1 MGGNRRGFY
10 LMEPKIAKIL
20 DNLTERYPVLNDI
33 RDQIADAY
41 EVMKDCYDHD
51 GKLLIAGN
59 GGSCA
64 DADHIVGELMKTF
77 IKRRPVGKEFRAK
90 LKEAD
95 PENGDTLADKLG
107 MSLMALSLSNQQ
119 TLNTAFS
126 NDVDGDYIYAQ
137 QVLGYGRPGDVYL
150 AISTS
155 GNSRNILHAVPVAKA
170 LGIKV
175 IGLTGRKGGKL
186 KNEADVAILAPAD
199 ETYKIQELHLPIYH
213 ALCLMLEDTY
223 FEE

>member
-1 MGGNRRGFY
+1 
-10 LMEPKIAKIL
+10 MEEKIAKIL
-20 DNLTERYPVLNDI
+20 DDLAERYPVLSDI
-33 RDQIADAY
+33 KGQIADAY
-41 EVMKDCYDHD
+41 GIMKECYDHD

-77 IKRRPVGKEFRAK
+77 IKRRPVGEELRRR
-90 LKEAD
+90 LIDAD
-95 PENGDTLADKLG
+95 PENGNILADKLG

-137 QVLGYGRPGDVYL
+137 QILGYGRPGDVYL

-175 IGLTGRKGGKL
+175 IGLTGRSGGKL
-186 KNEADVAILAPAD
+186 KKEADAAILAPAD

-213 ALCLMLEDTY
+213 ALCLMLEETY

>member
-1 MGGNRRGFY
+1 
-10 LMEPKIAKIL
+10 MEPKIEKIL
-20 DNLTERYPVLNDI
+20 NELITRYPVLSVC
-33 RDQIADAY
+33 REQIAEAY
-41 EVMKDCYDHD
+41 EIMKDCYDHD

-77 IKRRPVGKEFRAK
+77 RKRRPVSREFTEKLRAW
-90 LKEAD
+90 D
-95 PENGDTLADKLG
+95 PENGEVLAGKLG

-119 TLNTAFS
+119 TLNTAFA

-137 QVLGYGRPGDVYL
+137 QILGYGRPGDVYL

-155 GNSRNILHAVPVAKA
+155 GNSRNVLHAVPVAKA

-175 IGLTGRKGGKL
+175 IGLTGKDGGKL
-186 KNEADVAILAPAD
+186 APLSDTAIIAPEK

>member
-1 MGGNRRGFY
+1 
-10 LMEPKIAKIL
+10 MEEKIGKIL
-20 DNLTERYPVLNDI
+20 ENLIERYPVLVSCKEE
-33 RDQIADAY
+33 IAAAY
-41 EVMKDCYDHD
+41 EIMKECYDGDH
-51 GKLLIAGN
+51 KLLIAGN

-77 IKRRPVGKEFRAK
+77 KKRRPVGEELREKIR
-90 LKEAD
+90 EAD
-95 PENGDTLADKLG
+95 PENGDVLSDKLG
-107 MSLMALSLSNQQ
+107 LSLMALSLSNQQ
-119 TLNTAFS
+119 TLNTAFA

-175 IGLTGRKGGKL
+175 IGLTGHDGGKL
-186 KNEADVAILAPAD
+186 KKTADVSILAPAE

-213 ALCLMLEDTY
+213 ALCLMLEETY
-223 FEE
+223 FEK

>member
-1 MGGNRRGFY
+1 
-10 LMEPKIAKIL
+10 MEQKIKDIL
-20 DNLTERYPVLNDI
+20 EDLIRRYPVLSCAKDDI
-33 RDQIADAY
+33 AAAY
-41 EVMKDCYDHD
+41 EAMKDCYDRG

-64 DADHIVGELMKTF
+64 DADHIVGELMKEF
-77 IKRRPVGKEFRAK
+77 KKRRPVSSELRKA
-90 LKEAD
+90 LVQAD
-95 PENGDTLADKLG
+95 PAEGEALADKLG
-107 MSLMALSLSNQQ
+107 YSLMALSLSNQQ

-137 QVLGYGRPGDVYL
+137 QILGYGRRGDVYL

-175 IGLTGRKGGKL
+175 VGLSGRTGGKL
-186 KNEADVAILAPAD
+186 KAKADITICAPED
-199 ETYKIQELHLPIYH
+199 ETYKVQELHLPIYH
-213 ALCLMLEDTY
+213 TLCMMLEDTY
-223 FEE
+223 FPE

>member
-1 MGGNRRGFY
+1 
-10 LMEPKIAKIL
+10 MEKKISDIL
-20 DNLTERYPVLNDI
+20 EDLVKRYPVLAPVKDDI
-33 RDQIADAY
+33 AAAY
-41 EVMKDCYDHD
+41 EIMKTCYDNG

-64 DADHIVGELMKTF
+64 DADHIVGELMKEF
-77 IKRRPVGKEFRAK
+77 KKHRPVNDAFREKLLEVSPEEGKE
-90 LKEAD
+90 
-95 PENGDTLADKLG
+95 LADKLG
-107 MSLMALSLSNQQ
+107 YSLMALSLSNQQ

-126 NDVDGDYIYAQ
+126 NDVDGDFIYAQ

-175 IGLTGRKGGKL
+175 IGLTGKTGGRLAKV
-186 KNEADVAILAPAD
+186 ADAAICAPET
-199 ETYKIQELHLPIYH
+199 ETYKVQELHLPVYH
-213 ALCLMLEDTY
+213 ALCMMLEETY
-223 FEE
+223 F

>member
-1 MGGNRRGFY
+1 
-10 LMEPKIAKIL
+10 MEKKIEDIL
-20 DNLTERYPVLNDI
+20 SGLIERYPVLLPCRGQIEEAYLAMKECYEND
-33 RDQIADAY
+33 
-41 EVMKDCYDHD
+41 K
-51 GKLLIAGN
+51 KLLIAGN

-77 IKRRPVGKEFRAK
+77 RKRRPVGAE
-90 LKEAD
+90 LKE
-95 PENGDTLADKLG
+95 KLG
-107 MSLMALSLSNQQ
+107 EELSSKLGLSLMALSLSNQQ
-119 TLNTAFS
+119 TLNTAFA

-137 QVLGYGRPGDVYL
+137 QILGYGRPGDVYL

-175 IGLTGRKGGKL
+175 IGLTGRHGGKL
-186 KNEADVAILAPAD
+186 KEVSDISITVPEE
-199 ETYKIQELHLPIYH
+199 ETYKVQELHLPVYH
-213 ALCLMLEDTY
+213 ALCLMLEDTF

>member
-1 MGGNRRGFY
+1 MDQ
-10 LMEPKIAKIL
+10 KIAKIL
-20 DNLTERYPVLNDI
+20 DNLTERYPVLTDI
-33 RDQIADAY
+33 REQIAEAY
-41 EVMKDCYDHD
+41 EIMKDCYDHD

-77 IKRRPVGKEFRAK
+77 IKRRPVSEDFREK
-90 LKEAD
+90 LKKAD

-137 QVLGYGRPGDVYL
+137 QVLGYGRRGDVYL

-186 KNEADVAILAPAD
+186 KDLADVAVQAPAD
-199 ETYKIQELHLPIYH
+199 ETYKIQELHLPVYH
-213 ALCLMLEDTY
+213 ALCLMLEETY

>member
-77 IKRRPVGKEFRAK
+77 IKRRPVSKEFRAK

>member
-1 MGGNRRGFY
+1 
-10 LMEPKIAKIL
+10 MEKKIEDIL
-20 DNLTERYPVLNDI
+20 SGLIERYPVLLPCRGQIEEAYLAMKECYEND
-33 RDQIADAY
+33 
-41 EVMKDCYDHD
+41 K
-51 GKLLIAGN
+51 KLLIAGN

-77 IKRRPVGKEFRAK
+77 RKRRPVGAE
-90 LKEAD
+90 LKE
-95 PENGDTLADKLG
+95 KLG
-107 MSLMALSLSNQQ
+107 GELSSKLGLSLMALSLSNQQ
-119 TLNTAFS
+119 TLNTAFA

-137 QVLGYGRPGDVYL
+137 QILGYGRPGDVYL

-175 IGLTGRKGGKL
+175 IGLTGRHGGKL
-186 KNEADVAILAPAD
+186 KEVSDISITVPEE
-199 ETYKIQELHLPIYH
+199 ETYKVQELHLPVYH
-213 ALCLMLEDTY
+213 ALCLMLEDTF

>member
-1 MGGNRRGFY
+1 
-10 LMEPKIAKIL
+10 MEPKIAKIL

-77 IKRRPVGKEFRAK
+77 IKRRPVSKEFRAK

>member
-1 MGGNRRGFY
+1 
-10 LMEPKIAKIL
+10 MEKKIL
-20 DNLTERYPVLNDI
+20 KIIDNLIERYPALGVCREDI
-33 RDQIADAY
+33 ISAY
-41 EVMKDCYDHD
+41 EIMKECYDND

-77 IKRRPVGKEFRAK
+77 VKRRPVSEEFKQELIKASPD
-90 LKEAD
+90 EG
-95 PENGDTLADKLG
+95 EVLATKLG
-107 MSLMALSLSNQQ
+107 YSLMALSLSNQQ

-137 QVLGYGRPGDVYL
+137 QILGYGRRGDVFL

-175 IGLTGRKGGKL
+175 IGLTGKDGGRLKGVS
-186 KNEADVAILAPAD
+186 DTAIVAPAD
-199 ETYKIQELHLPIYH
+199 ETYKVQEYHLPIYH
-213 ALCLMLEDTY
+213 ALCLMLEETY
-223 FEE
+223 FEV

>member
-1 MGGNRRGFY
+1 
-10 LMEPKIAKIL
+10 MEPKIEKIL
-20 DNLTERYPVLNDI
+20 NELITRYPALSVC
-33 RDQIADAY
+33 REQIAEAY
-41 EVMKDCYDHD
+41 EIMKDCYDHD

-77 IKRRPVGKEFRAK
+77 RKRRPVSREFTEKLRAW
-90 LKEAD
+90 D
-95 PENGDTLADKLG
+95 PENGEVLAGKLG

-119 TLNTAFS
+119 TLNTAFA

-137 QVLGYGRPGDVYL
+137 QILGYGRPGDVYL

-155 GNSRNILHAVPVAKA
+155 GNSRNVLHAVPVAKA

-175 IGLTGRKGGKL
+175 IGLTGKDGGKL
-186 KNEADVAILAPAD
+186 APLSDTAIIAPEK

>member
-33 RDQIADAY
+33 RDQIAYAY

-77 IKRRPVGKEFRAK
+77 IKRRPVSKEFRAK

-95 PENGDTLADKLG
+95 PENGDTLSDKLG

>member
-1 MGGNRRGFY
+1 
-10 LMEPKIAKIL
+10 MEKKIAEIL
-20 DNLTERYPVLNDI
+20 DNLTERYPVLSDI
-33 RDQIADAY
+33 KDQIAAAY
-41 EVMKDCYDHD
+41 EIMKECYDRD

-77 IKRRPVGKEFRAK
+77 IKRRPVSGEFREK

-95 PENGDTLADKLG
+95 PENGEILADKLG

-137 QVLGYGRPGDVYL
+137 QILGYGRKGDVYL

-175 IGLTGRKGGKL
+175 IGLTGRNGGRLRK
-186 KNEADVAILAPAD
+186 EADVAILAPAD
-199 ETYKIQELHLPIYH
+199 ETYKIQELHLPVYH
-213 ALCLMLEDTY
+213 ALCLMLEETY